1 MPRHDCHYLVAEY
14 ATLQAAFT
22 FTTTHHAELKEE
34 ASTNP
39 EWVSAAVEFDIETLR
54 PRYKLVWGEVGA
66 SNALA
71 VARTLGF
78 DRTVVAEGERWKAK
92 LASLALSPA
101 KAKKMSKNLD
111 VRSRSVADSVSN
123 CLPIR

>member
-1 MPRHDCHYLVAEY
+1 MSRHAGHHAVAKL
-14 ATLQAAFT
+14 AAMQAAFT
-22 FTTTHHAELKEE
+22 FTTTHHAELKEQ

-101 KAKKMSKNLD
+101 KAKKMSANLD

-123 CLPIR
+123 RLPLR